1 MMAPKVDVPNYNE
14 SIDQI
19 DYKSLVLLGQKST
32 ATTYVDRAALANEE
46 EATIRILKPEETDKT
61 ARQLLLGL
69 DGKTMTV
76 FSFTMEEYVAMIA
89 EQEGTLTYIPGD
101 VRAGKRWLQTI
112 GVPTIQDAA
121 NQLCWHVS
129 KGHTTPSSSTVMVA
143 IQLDL
148 NNWCSHHTMKHVNSF
163 QRGYSLQMRQVLEGF
178 QNNLTA
184 EELSTMV
191 IVNYDNYNV
200 LQLAS
205 RFVWSSGYVWASA
218 MPVNVLTALEV
229 KDDENNSH
237 IMTALIQGLYN
248 GGTTCLKIMPKHIR
262 DKALEFLLD
271 RNLATTP
278 ANMIPMHS
286 IGHPDHAA
294 WVMTRSDNEIQQ
306 VGNKENRKR
315 RADDMEVEQK
325 DG

>member
-191 IVNYDNYNV
+191 IVNYDNCNV

-248 GGTTCLKIMPKHIR
+248 GGTTCLKNHA
-262 DKALEFLLD
+262 KAHP
-271 RNLATTP
+271 RQGIG
-278 ANMIPMHS
+278 IP
-286 IGHPDHAA
+286 
-294 WVMTRSDNEIQQ
+294 
-306 VGNKENRKR
+306 VGSQSGNNPSQHDPY
-315 RADDMEVEQK
+315 AQHWSS
-325 DG
+325 